1 MYTKEEVSPE
11 NLLFANS
18 NGDYL
23 SLNEIIESKRIISVS
38 FKYLSKGRLVK
49 MNGWLGNKL
58 GLKKEVWDEKI
69 ETISDPNGM
78 SLKIDIMASM
88 FFSETKEFEKIPEG
102 TYDENSLWK
111 QDLKVKIPKGNYQ
124 INFIPTNLI
133 HVNWVNRNVY

>member
-38 FKYLSKGRLVK
+38 FKYLLKGRLVK
-49 MNGWLGNKL
+49 MNGWLGKL

>member
-133 HVNWVNRNVY
+133 HVNWVNRNLF